1 MFLTE
6 GSFATSRSYINNEWV
21 DGGIKVIDSKLT
33 SYGEAAGNTGM
44 AIPGFVDLQ
53 VNGHGG
59 VDLLAAK
66 SADEIRKLSR
76 SLYSNGVI
84 AYLPTLITG
93 PKELTLSALKLIEEV
108 RKNPMPGEAQIIG
121 THLEGPFISTAKSG
135 MHPKDF
141 IKAPDLNYLGD
152 FLRAGKIS
160 QVTIAPELPGALD
173 LIKFLVD
180 SGVVVSLGHS
190 NATANEAHAGF
201 DAGAKTVTHLWNAMK
216 KKSEGEPGLAQVAL
230 ERDDVIIQLIIDE
243 VHLDSQLVIDSL
255 KDCPGRFVVTN
266 DAVSAAGLGDGIYP
280 FGEIEIKVENGRATR
295 MDGTLAGGVGT
306 LNKSLQLMWEY
317 GVGLEDAIDSVTSRP
332 ADLMGMGHLGRLD
345 LGSPAQ
351 IWSL

>member
-1 MFLTE
+1 MFVSD
-6 GSFATSRSYINNEWV
+6 GAIATSRAYINNEWV
-21 DGGIKVIDSKLT
+21 DGGIKVTDAKLT
-33 SYGEAAGNTGM
+33 SYGEVAGQNGM
-44 AIPGFVDLQ
+44 AIPGYVDLQ

-59 VDLLAAK
+59 IDLLAAQ
-66 SADEIRKLSR
+66 SVEEIRKLSR
-76 SLYSNGVI
+76 SLYANSVI

-93 PKELTLSALKLIEEV
+93 PKELSLRALNFIEEV

-121 THLEGPFISTAKSG
+121 THLEGPFISAIKSG
-135 MHPKDF
+135 MHPVEH
-141 IKAPDLNYLGD
+141 IKSPDQSLIGE

-160 QVTIAPELPGALD
+160 QVTIAPELPGALE
-173 LIKFLVD
+173 LIKFLAA

-190 NATANEAHAGF
+190 NATAAQAHAGF

-216 KKSEGEPGLAQVAL
+216 KKTESEPGLAQVAL

-255 KDCPGRFVVTN
+255 KQCPGRFIVTN
-266 DAVSAAGLGDGIYP
+266 DAVSAAGIGEGVFA

-306 LNKSLQLMWEY
+306 LDKSLKLMWEY

-332 ADLMGMGHLGRLD
+332 ADLMDMGQIGRLD
-345 LGSPAQ
+345 LGSPVQ
-351 IWSL
+351 ILTL

>member
-1 MFLTE
+1 MFVSD
-6 GSFATSRSYINNEWV
+6 GAIATSRAYINNEWV
-21 DGGIKVIDSKLT
+21 DGGIKVIDAKLT
-33 SYGEAAGNTGM
+33 SYGEAAGQNGM
-44 AIPGFVDLQ
+44 AIPGYVDLQ

-59 VDLLAAK
+59 IDLLAAQ
-66 SADEIRKLSR
+66 SVEEIRKLSR
-76 SLYSNGVI
+76 SLYANSVI

-93 PKELTLSALKLIEEV
+93 PKELSLRALNFIEEV

-121 THLEGPFISTAKSG
+121 THLEGPFISAIKSG
-135 MHPKDF
+135 MHPVEH
-141 IKAPDLNYLGD
+141 IKSPDQSLIGE

-160 QVTIAPELPGALD
+160 QVTIAPELPGALE
-173 LIKFLVD
+173 LIKFLAA

-190 NATANEAHAGF
+190 NATAAQAHAGF

-216 KKSEGEPGLAQVAL
+216 KKTESEPGLAQVAL

-255 KDCPGRFVVTN
+255 KQCPGRFIVTN
-266 DAVSAAGLGDGIYP
+266 DAVSAAGIGEGVFA

-306 LNKSLQLMWEY
+306 LDKSLKLMWEY

-332 ADLMGMGHLGRLD
+332 ADLMDMGQIGRLD
-345 LGSPAQ
+345 LGSPVQ
-351 IWSL
+351 ILTL

>member
-1 MFLTE
+1 MFLSD
-6 GSFATSRSYINNEWV
+6 GAIATSRAYVNNEWV

-33 SYGEAAGNTGM
+33 SYGEVAGQSGM
-44 AIPGFVDLQ
+44 AIPGYVDLQ

-66 SADEIRKLSR
+66 STDEIRKLSR
-76 SLYSNGVI
+76 SLYVNGVI

-93 PKELTLSALKLIEEV
+93 PKELSLRALKLIEEV

-121 THLEGPFISTAKSG
+121 THLEGPFISPVKSG
-135 MHPKDF
+135 MHPVEY
-141 IKAPDLNYLGD
+141 IKVPDQTLIGE

-160 QVTIAPELPGALD
+160 QVTIAPELPGAIE
-173 LIKFLVD
+173 LIKFLTD

-190 NATANEAHAGF
+190 NANEAQAHAGF

-216 KKSEGEPGLAQVAL
+216 KRTESEPGLAQVAL

-255 KDCPGRFVVTN
+255 KQCPGRFIVTN
-266 DAVSAAGLGDGIYP
+266 DAVSAAGIGEGVFA

-306 LNKSLQLMWEY
+306 LDKSLKLMWEY

-332 ADLMGMGHLGRLD
+332 ADLMNMGHLGRLD
-345 LGSPAQ
+345 LGSPVQ
-351 IWSL
+351 ILAL

>member
-21 DGGIKVIDSKLT
+21 DGGIKVIDSKLS
-33 SYGEAAGNTGM
+33 SYGEPAGNAGM

-66 SADEIRKLSR
+66 SADEIRKLSQ
-76 SLYSNGVI
+76 SLYQNGVV

-93 PKELTLSALKLIEEV
+93 PKELTLSSLKLIEEV
-108 RKNPMPGEAQIIG
+108 RKNPQPGEAQIIG
-121 THLEGPFISTAKSG
+121 THLEGPFISPAKSG

-141 IKAPDLNYLGD
+141 IKTPDMSFIGD

-180 SGVVVSLGHS
+180 SGIVVSLGHS
-190 NATANEAHAGF
+190 NATAAEAHAGF

-216 KKSEGEPGLAQVAL
+216 KKS
-230 ERDDVIIQLIIDE
+230 
-243 VHLDSQLVIDSL
+243 
-255 KDCPGRFVVTN
+255 
-266 DAVSAAGLGDGIYP
+266 
-280 FGEIEIKVENGRATR
+280 
-295 MDGTLAGGVGT
+295 
-306 LNKSLQLMWEY
+306 
-317 GVGLEDAIDSVTSRP
+317 
-332 ADLMGMGHLGRLD
+332 
-345 LGSPAQ
+345 
-351 IWSL
+351 

>member
-1 MFLTE
+1 MFLTD
-6 GSFATSRSYINNEWV
+6 GSFPTSRSYINNEWV
-21 DGGIKVIDSKLT
+21 DGGIKLIDAKLS
-33 SYGEAAGNTGM
+33 SYGEAGGESGM

-59 VDLLAAK
+59 VDLLVAK

-76 SLYSNGVI
+76 SLYANGVI

-93 PKELTLSALKLIEEV
+93 PQDVSLAALKLIEEV
-108 RKNPMPGEAQIIG
+108 RKNPLPGEAQIIG
-121 THLEGPFISTAKSG
+121 THLEGPFISPAKSG
-135 MHPKDF
+135 MHPVKYIKDPDKSF
-141 IKAPDLNYLGD
+141 IGE

-160 QVTIAPELPGALD
+160 QVTIAPELPGALE
-173 LIKFLVD
+173 LIKFLTD

-190 NATANEAHAGF
+190 NATAAQAHAGF

-230 ERDDVIIQLIIDE
+230 ERDDVMIQLIIDE

-255 KDCPGRFVVTN
+255 KQCPGRFIVTN
-266 DAVSAAGLGDGIYP
+266 DAVSAAGIGEGVFP
-280 FGEIEIKVENGRATR
+280 FGEIEIKVENGKATR

-306 LNKSLQLMWEY
+306 LHKSLKLMWEY

-351 IWSL
+351 ILTL

>member
-1 MFLTE
+1 MFLSD
-6 GSFATSRSYINNEWV
+6 GAIATSRAYVNNEWV
-21 DGGIKVIDSKLT
+21 DGGIKVIDSKLN
-33 SYGEAAGNTGM
+33 SYGEVAGQSGM
-44 AIPGFVDLQ
+44 AIPGYVDLQ

-66 SADEIRKLSR
+66 STEEIRKLSR
-76 SLYSNGVI
+76 SLYANSVI

-93 PKELTLSALKLIEEV
+93 PKEQSLHALNLIEEV
-108 RKNPMPGEAQIIG
+108 RKNPLPGEAQIIG
-121 THLEGPFISTAKSG
+121 THLEGPFISPVKSG
-135 MHPKDF
+135 MHPVEY
-141 IKAPDLNYLGD
+141 IKTPDQTLIGE

-160 QVTIAPELPGALD
+160 QVTIAPELPGAIE
-173 LIKFLVD
+173 LIKFLTA

-190 NATANEAHAGF
+190 NATASQAHAGF

-216 KKSEGEPGLAQVAL
+216 KRTESEPGLAQVAL

-243 VHLDSQLVIDSL
+243 VHLDSELVIDSL
-255 KDCPGRFVVTN
+255 KQCPGRFIVTN
-266 DAVSAAGLGDGIYP
+266 DAVSAAGVGEGVFA

-306 LNKSLQLMWEY
+306 LDKSLKLMWEY

-332 ADLMGMGHLGRLD
+332 ADLMDMGQLGRLD
-345 LGSPAQ
+345 LGSPVQ
-351 IWSL
+351 ILTL

>member
-1 MFLTE
+1 MFLTD
-6 GSFATSRSYINNEWV
+6 GNYATSRSYINNEWV
-21 DGGIKVIDSKLT
+21 DGGIKIIDSKLT
-33 SYGEAAGNTGM
+33 SYGEAAGNFGI

-66 SADEIRKLSR
+66 SAEEIRKLSK

-93 PKELTLSALKLIEEV
+93 PKDLTLSALKLIEEV
-108 RKNPMPGEAQIIG
+108 RKNPMPGEAIIIG
-121 THLEGPFISTAKSG
+121 THLEGPFISSARSG
-135 MHPKDF
+135 MHPKEF
-141 IKAPDLNYLGD
+141 IKEPNINYLGN
-152 FLRAGKIS
+152 FLRIGKIS
-160 QVTIAPELPGALD
+160 QVTVAPELPGALE
-173 LIKFLVD
+173 LIKFLAD

-190 NATANEAHAGF
+190 NANAKEAHAGF
-201 DAGAKTVTHLWNAMK
+201 DAGAKTVTHLWTAMK

-255 KDCPGRFVVTN
+255 KDCAGRFIVTN

-306 LNKSLQLMWEY
+306 LSRSLQLMWEY

-332 ADLMGMGHLGRLD
+332 ADLMGMGQLGRLD

>member
-33 SYGEAAGNTGM
+33 SYGEAAGNSGM

-76 SLYSNGVI
+76 SLYQNGVI

-93 PKELTLSALKLIEEV
+93 PKELTLAALKLIEEV
-108 RKNPMPGEAQIIG
+108 RKNPMPGESQIIG
-121 THLEGPFISTAKSG
+121 THLEGPFISSVKSG
-135 MHPKDF
+135 MHPKEF
-141 IKAPDLNYLGD
+141 IKAPDLNYLGE
-152 FLRAGKIS
+152 FLRSGKIS
-160 QVTIAPELPGALD
+160 QVTIAPELPGALE
-173 LIKFLVD
+173 LIKFLAD

-190 NATANEAHAGF
+190 NANAKEAHAGF

-255 KDCPGRFVVTN
+255 KDCAGRFIVTN

-306 LNKSLQLMWEY
+306 LKQISAINV
-317 GVGLEDAIDSVTSRP
+317 GVRSWTRGCD
-332 ADLMGMGHLGRLD
+332 
-345 LGSPAQ
+345 
-351 IWSL
+351 

>member
-1 MFLTE
+1 MFLSD
-6 GSFATSRSYINNEWV
+6 GAIATSRAYVNNEWV

-33 SYGEAAGNTGM
+33 SYGEVAGQSGM
-44 AIPGFVDLQ
+44 AIPGYVDLQ

-66 SADEIRKLSR
+66 STDEIRKLSR
-76 SLYSNGVI
+76 SLYANGVI

-93 PKELTLSALKLIEEV
+93 PKDLSLHALKLIEEV
-108 RKNPMPGEAQIIG
+108 RKNPLPGEAQIIG
-121 THLEGPFISTAKSG
+121 THLEGPFISPVKSG
-135 MHPKDF
+135 MHPVEY
-141 IKAPDLNYLGD
+141 IKVPDQTLIGE

-160 QVTIAPELPGALD
+160 QVTIAPELPGAIE
-173 LIKFLVD
+173 LIKFLTA

-190 NATANEAHAGF
+190 NATAAQAHAGF

-216 KKSEGEPGLAQVAL
+216 KRTESEPGLAQVAL

-255 KDCPGRFVVTN
+255 KQCPGRFIVTN
-266 DAVSAAGLGDGIYP
+266 DAVSAAGIGEGVFA

-306 LNKSLQLMWEY
+306 LDKSLKLMWEY

-332 ADLMGMGHLGRLD
+332 ADLMNMGHLGRLD
-345 LGSPAQ
+345 LGSPVQ
-351 IWSL
+351 ILAL

>member
-1 MFLTE
+1 MFLTD
-6 GSFATSRSYINNEWV
+6 GNYATSRSYINNEWV
-21 DGGIKVIDSKLT
+21 DGGIKIIDSKLT
-33 SYGEAAGNTGM
+33 SFGEAAGNFGV

-66 SADEIRKLSR
+66 SAEEIRKLSK
-76 SLYSNGVI
+76 SLYTNGVI

-93 PKELTLSALKLIEEV
+93 PKDLTLSALKLIEEV
-108 RKNPMPGEAQIIG
+108 RKNPMPGEAIIIG
-121 THLEGPFISTAKSG
+121 THLEGPFISSAKSG
-135 MHPKDF
+135 MHPKEY
-141 IKAPDLNYLGD
+141 IKEPNINYLGD
-152 FLRAGKIS
+152 FLRNGKIS
-160 QVTIAPELPGALD
+160 QVTVAPELPGALE

-190 NATANEAHAGF
+190 NATAKEAHAGF

-255 KDCPGRFVVTN
+255 KDCAGRFIVTN

-280 FGEIEIKVENGRATR
+280 FGEIDIKVENGRATR

-332 ADLMGMGHLGRLD
+332 ADLMGVGDLGRLD

>member
-33 SYGEAAGNTGM
+33 SYGEAAGNSGM
-44 AIPGFVDLQ
+44 AVPGFVDLQ

-76 SLYSNGVI
+76 SLYQNGVI

-93 PKELTLSALKLIEEV
+93 PKELTLAALKLIEEV
-108 RKNPMPGEAQIIG
+108 RKNPMPGESQIIG
-121 THLEGPFISTAKSG
+121 THLEGPFISSVKSG
-135 MHPKDF
+135 MHPKEF
-141 IKAPDLNYLGD
+141 IKAPDLNYLGE
-152 FLRAGKIS
+152 FLRSGKIS
-160 QVTIAPELPGALD
+160 QVTIAPELPGALE
-173 LIKFLVD
+173 LIKFLAD

-190 NATANEAHAGF
+190 NATAKEAHAGF

-255 KDCPGRFVVTN
+255 KDCAGRFIVTN

-306 LNKSLQLMWEY
+306 LSRSLQLMWEY

-332 ADLMGMGHLGRLD
+332 ADLMGMGQLGRLD